1 MSSTEAILRNTWG
14 ASQSLINSWGGGKL
28 LLLCPLLTFFFFPV
42 AKMFIFHSFGF
53 TSKVILS
60 LFFPDSS
67 FENCTLEPLYTA
79 APISICCKF
88 DNSLCCLYFLFPVAF
103 FFSEISLSQSG

>member
-1 MSSTEAILRNTWG
+1 
-14 ASQSLINSWGGGKL
+14 
-28 LLLCPLLTFFFFPV
+28 
-42 AKMFIFHSFGF
+42 MFIFHSFGF

-60 LFFPDSS
+60 LFFPDAS

-88 DNSLCCLYFLFPVAF
+88 DNSLCCLYFLFPVFFF
-103 FFSEISLSQSG
+103 FFSFQKFLCHSQVDSGLRHFWWIKVHMAFGVVFYIFLNFNYFPLRNYKLS